1 VVRLTIE
8 RLRTMVL
15 AAGVLLVVAL
25 VAFLAIGKWKHPFN
39 ARDLPKKLGLDIQ
52 QEANGWTYTHGSR
65 GHTLYKIH
73 ASQLVQLSPGKGG
86 RVLLHDVKI
95 ELFSVDG
102 SRVDHIDG
110 KEFEYDPDAE
120 TAKAT
125 GPVEITLMRPG
136 VAPAIAPNATPQAL
150 GDKAKGKPLAAVA
163 QTAASGQIHV
173 KTIGLLFDQKSGVAS
188 TGQQVEF
195 SMAQGTGS
203 AMGASYDSQQGLLVL
218 NQAVELNTE
227 RSDEAVQLHAQHAEF
242 ERESQI
248 CRLHAAAVDYQ
259 GGKATAGEAKILFR
273 SDGSAVRLDATS
285 GFALA
290 TATGSR
296 LNAPTGS
303 LDFDDHNQPRH
314 GHLEGGVQMDSATQS
329 AKGSRQV
336 HGSAPTAELE
346 FTANGE
352 LRRAHLERGV
362 VFDSNEANQSQAG
375 PIHISRNWRS
385 PVADVE
391 FRNAKDGRVAPGS
404 LHGSGGVVVTSNSQ
418 RGKEAIVPARMAAD
432 EVTGVFGQGSH
443 PTNKDPFAG
452 SQSSALTAMTGVGH
466 AEIDQTTASGSR
478 LTTKGDRLEAH
489 FAGGS
494 KSGQDGASQIQS
506 ATVDGNVVLI
516 ENPAARTGQAAAA
529 PLRATAGHAVY
540 EGAGEWLHLTQSPR
554 VEDGGLQLTADKID
568 ISQDSGDAFGHGNV
582 KATWAENSAD
592 PTGRPKK
599 GNSNGLGG
607 QGPAHAI
614 AAEAQLHQSTGEAT
628 FRGHARLWQQAN
640 SITAPV
646 IVLDRQKQT
655 LVARSTVAA
664 EPVRAVLVSAAG
676 TESSKAPGKDAAS
689 KSATPSV
696 IRMRGGDLKYSDA
709 ERKAVM
715 HGGAADT
722 VIAETGTATSISNEV
737 ELILLPTGNHAGK
750 DGAAAQV
757 DRMTARGR
765 VTVSSQGRRGTGEQ
779 LVYSS
784 ESENYVLTGTA
795 AVPPRMTDPARGIVT
810 GEALIFHSR
819 DDSVSIEG
827 GVGKT
832 ATQTTAPR

>member
-1 VVRLTIE
+1 VRLTIE
-8 RLRTMVL
+8 RLRTLVL
-15 AAGVLLVVAL
+15 AAGVLLIVAL
-25 VAFLAIGKWKHPFN
+25 VAFLTIGRWKHPFN
-39 ARDLPKKLGLDIQ
+39 GRDLPKKLGLDIQ

-95 ELFSVDG
+95 ELYSVDG
-102 SRVDHIDG
+102 SRVDRIDG
-110 KEFEYDPDAE
+110 KEFEYDPEAE

-136 VAPAIAPNATPQAL
+136 VAPAIAPKATPQAL
-150 GDKAKGKPLAAVA
+150 GDKAKGKPLAEVA
-163 QTAASGQIHV
+163 QTAASGEIHV
-173 KTIGLLFDQKSGVAS
+173 KTIGLLFDQKSGLAS
-188 TGQQVEF
+188 TSQHVEF
-195 SMAQGTGS
+195 TMAQGAGS
-203 AMGASYDSQQGLLVL
+203 AMGASYDSQQGLLLL
-218 NQAVELNTE
+218 NQSVQLNTQRGTE
-227 RSDEAVQLHAQHAEF
+227 TVQLRAQHAEF

-248 CRLHAAAVDYQ
+248 CRLHAAAVDYR

-273 SDGSAVRLDATS
+273 TDGSAVRLDATS
-285 GFALA
+285 GLALA
-290 TATGSR
+290 TANGGR

-303 LDFDDHNQPRH
+303 IDFDDHNQPKH

-329 AKGSRQV
+329 AKGNRQV
-336 HGSAPTAELE
+336 HGTAPTAELE
-346 FTANGE
+346 FTAKGE
-352 LRRAHLERGV
+352 LRHAHLERGV
-362 VFDSNEANQSQAG
+362 GLDSNETSQSQAG
-375 PIHISRNWRS
+375 LIHMTRSWRS
-385 PVADVE
+385 PVADLE
-391 FRNAKDGRVAPGS
+391 FRSATNGHVAPGI
-404 LHGSGGVVVTSNSQ
+404 LHGSGGVVVASNSQ
-418 RGKEAIVPARMAAD
+418 RGKEAPVPARMAAD
-432 EVTGVFGQGSH
+432 EVTGTFGQGSV
-443 PTNKDPFAG
+443 
-452 SQSSALTAMTGVGH
+452 LTAMTGVGH
-466 AEIDQTTASGSR
+466 ARIEQTTASGSR
-478 LTTKGDRLEAH
+478 LTTNGDRLEAH
-489 FAGGS
+489 FAA
-494 KSGQDGASQIQS
+494 GQEAGAKNSTQIQS
-506 ATVDGNVVLI
+506 AIVDGHVVLV
-516 ENPAARTGQAAAA
+516 ENPAAKTGEASA

-568 ISQDSGDAFGHGNV
+568 VSQDSGDAFGHGNV
-582 KATWAENSAD
+582 KATWAENGAD
-592 PTGRPKK
+592 QTGRTKNAKQGKAPQ

-640 SITAPV
+640 SISAPV

-676 TESSKAPGKDAAS
+676 TESSKAPGKDASGKPAV
-689 KSATPSV
+689 PSV

-715 HGGAADT
+715 HGGALGT
-722 VIAETGTATSISNEV
+722 VVAETGTATSVSNEV

-750 DGAAAQV
+750 DGAAGQV
-757 DRMTARGR
+757 DHLTARGR
-765 VTVSSQGRRGTGEQ
+765 VTVSSEGRRGSGEQ
-779 LVYSS
+779 LVFSS
-784 ESENYVLTGTA
+784 ESGEYVLTGTA
-795 AVPPRMTDPARGIVT
+795 SAPPRMTDPARGMVT

-819 DDSVSIEG
+819 DDSVSVEG

>member
-1 VVRLTIE
+1 
-8 RLRTMVL
+8 MVL
-15 AAGVLLVVAL
+15 AAGVLLIVAL

-73 ASQLVQLSPGKGG
+73 ASRLVQLSSGKGG

-95 ELFSVDG
+95 ELYSVDG

-110 KEFEYDPDAE
+110 KEFEYDPEAE

-163 QTAASGQIHV
+163 QTAASGEIHV
-173 KTIGLLFDQKSGVAS
+173 KTIGLLFDQKSGVATTS
-188 TGQQVEF
+188 QHVEF
-195 SMAQGTGS
+195 SMAQGAGS

-218 NQAVELNTE
+218 NQSVQLNTQ
-227 RSDEAVQLHAQHAEF
+227 RGTEAVLLHAYHAEF

-248 CRLHAAAVDYQ
+248 CRLHAAVVDYR

-273 SDGSAVRLDATS
+273 TDGSAVRLDATS

-296 LNAPTGS
+296 LNAPTGAI
-303 LDFDDHNQPRH
+303 DFDDHNQPQH
-314 GHLEGGVQMDSATQS
+314 GHLEGGVQMDSASQS
-329 AKGSRQV
+329 AKGSRQI

-346 FTANGE
+346 FTAKGE
-352 LRRAHLERGV
+352 LRHAHLERGV
-362 VFDSNEANQSQAG
+362 TLDSNETSQSQAG
-375 PIHISRNWRS
+375 PLRISRNWRS
-385 PVADVE
+385 PVADME
-391 FRNAKDGRVAPGS
+391 FHSAARGRLEPGT
-404 LHGSGGVVVTSNSQ
+404 LHGTGGVVVTTNSQ
-418 RGKEAIVPARMAAD
+418 RGKEAPVPARMAAD
-432 EVTGVFGQGSH
+432 EVTGAFGQGS
-443 PTNKDPFAG
+443 T
-452 SQSSALTAMTGVGH
+452 LTAMTGVGH
-466 AEIDQTTASGSR
+466 AEIEQTTASGSR
-478 LTTKGDRLEAH
+478 LTTNGDRLEAH
-489 FAGGS
+489 FAA
-494 KSGQDGASQIQS
+494 GQEAGTKNATQIQS
-506 ATVDGNVVLI
+506 AIVDGHVVLV
-516 ENPAARTGQAAAA
+516 ENPAAKTGEASA

-540 EGAGEWLHLTQSPR
+540 EGAGEWLHLTLNPR

-568 ISQDSGDAFGHGNV
+568 VSQDSGDAFGHGNV

-592 PTGRPKK
+592 QTGRARKAK
-599 GNSNGLGG
+599 QGNSNGLGG

-640 SITAPV
+640 SISAPV
-646 IVLDRQKQT
+646 ILLDRQKQT

-676 TESSKAPGKDAAS
+676 TESSKTPGKDAAG
-689 KSATPSV
+689 KPATPSV

-715 HGGAADT
+715 HGGTAGT
-722 VIAETGTATSISNEV
+722 VVAETGTATSVSNEV
-737 ELILLPTGNHAGK
+737 ELTLLPAGNHAGK
-750 DGAAAQV
+750 DGTAAQV

-765 VTVSSQGRRGTGEQ
+765 VTVSSEGRRGTGEQ

-784 ESENYVLTGTA
+784 ESGEYVLTGTA
-795 AVPPRMTDPARGIVT
+795 AAPPHMTDPARGVVS

-827 GVGKT
+827 GVHKT
-832 ATQTTAPR
+832 ATETTAPR

>member
-1 VVRLTIE
+1 VRLTIE

-15 AAGVLLVVAL
+15 AAGILLVVAL
-25 VAFLAIGKWKHPFN
+25 VAFLAIGRWKHPFN
-39 ARDLPKKLGLDIQ
+39 RRDLPKKLGLDIQ
-52 QEANGWTYTHGSR
+52 QEADGWTYTHGTR

-86 RVLLHDVKI
+86 RVLLHDVRI
-95 ELFSVDG
+95 ELYSVDG

-110 KEFEYDPDAE
+110 KEFEYDPEAE

-125 GPVEITLMRPG
+125 GPVEITLMRPD

-150 GDKAKGKPLAAVA
+150 SDKAKGKPLAAVA

-188 TGQQVEF
+188 TDNRVEF
-195 SMAQGTGS
+195 SMAQGAGS
-203 AMGASYDSQQGLLVL
+203 SMGASYSSQQGLLAL
-218 NQAVELNTE
+218 NQAVELNTQ
-227 RSDEAVQLHAQHAEF
+227 RSGQAVQLHAQHAEF
-242 ERESQI
+242 ERETLL
-248 CRLHAAAVDYQ
+248 CRMHAAIANYR
-259 GGKATAGEAKILFR
+259 GGRATAGDAKILFR

-285 GFALA
+285 GFALD

-303 LDFDDHNQPRH
+303 LDFDDHNQPKH

-329 AKGSRQV
+329 AKVNRQV
-336 HGSAPTAELE
+336 HGSAPSAELE
-346 FTANGE
+346 FTAKGE
-352 LRRAHLERGV
+352 LHRAHLERGV
-362 VFDSNEANQSQAG
+362 VIDSNETSQSQAG
-375 PIHISRNWRS
+375 PLHITRNWRS
-385 PVADVE
+385 PIADLE
-391 FRNAKDGRVAPGS
+391 FRSSKNGHVAPGM

-418 RGKEAIVPARMAAD
+418 RGKEAPVPAKMVAD
-432 EVTGVFGQGSH
+432 DVTGAFGQG
-443 PTNKDPFAG
+443 
-452 SQSSALTAMTGVGH
+452 SALTAMTGVGH
-466 AEIDQTTASGSR
+466 AKIEQTTASGSR
-478 LTTKGDRLEAH
+478 LTTSGDRLEAH
-489 FAGGS
+489 FAAGPKG
-494 KSGQDGASQIQS
+494 GQDGAAQIQS
-506 ATVDGNVVLI
+506 ATVDGHVVLI
-516 ENPAARTGQAAAA
+516 ENPAARAGQAAAA

-540 EGAGEWLHLTQSPR
+540 EGAGEWLHLTLSPR

-568 ISQDSGDAFGHGNV
+568 VSQDSGDAFGHGNV
-582 KATWAENSAD
+582 KATWAENGPDKSDKA
-592 PTGRPKK
+592 K
-599 GNSNGLGG
+599 NSNGLGG
-607 QGPAHAI
+607 QGPAHAV
-614 AAEAQLHQSTGEAT
+614 ATEAQLHQSSGEAT
-628 FRGHARLWQQAN
+628 FRGHARVWQQAN

-655 LVARSTVAA
+655 LAAHSAVAA
-664 EPVRAVLVSAAG
+664 EPVRVVLVSAAG
-676 TESSKAPGKDAAS
+676 TESSKASSKAAAGKTAV
-689 KSATPSV
+689 PSV

-715 HGGAADT
+715 HGGAPST
-722 VIAETGTATSISNEV
+722 VVAETGTATSVSNEV

-765 VTVSSQGRRGTGEQ
+765 VTVSSQGRRGSGEQ
-779 LVYSS
+779 LVFSS
-784 ESENYVLTGTA
+784 ESGEYVLTGTA
-795 AVPPRMTDPARGIVT
+795 GAPPRMTDPARGAVT